1 MYKHILLLLTLST
14 VLFLTSCDEETTDD
28 IIGGDAP
35 GSVTNLVATSIDS
48 TTIHIKWDETM
59 TDSDVSSYNLVVTD
73 EPGNEV
79 LNENLTAPY
88 DGSPVA
94 ISNLTDGMVYTF
106 SVTAVN
112 ENGSS
117 DVASVAWSP
126 AVDLDQTINNVEI
139 RIYGADSQFGSGI
152 DLFVFEDFEEI
163 YGSEIL
169 TVANKERWNLA
180 LNTRDGL
187 EFGSSSQISLGS
199 GTPESPAEI
208 GDQVYNVASL
218 ADLFD
223 SEALDVSNNY
233 TESVIDLSSAD
244 YENYDGLAFTF
255 RIDDNGSY
263 NYGKIL
269 VKKMNGTFLQDAGNA
284 DEYIECVVSYQ
295 RTANVPYA
303 EIESY
308 NISTK

>member
-1 MYKHILLLLTLST
+1 MYKNILMFFTLSLA
-14 VLFLTSCDEETTDD
+14 LFLTSCDEETND
-28 IIGGDAP
+28 ILGGDAP
-35 GSVTNLVATSIDS
+35 SAVTNLVATSIDS
-48 TTIHIKWDETM
+48 TTIHIKWDATASGADIANF
-59 TDSDVSSYNLVVTD
+59 TLTVTD

-79 LNENLTAPY
+79 LNETISGAY

-94 ISNLTDGMVYTF
+94 INNLTDGTVYTF
-106 SVTAVN
+106 SITATN
-112 ENGSS
+112 EYGTS
-117 DVASVAWSP
+117 DASTVSWSP

-139 RIYGADSQFGSGI
+139 RVYGADSQFGSGI

-180 LNTRDGL
+180 LNTREGL
-187 EFGSSSQISLGS
+187 VFGSSSQINLGS
-199 GTPESPAEI
+199 GTPEFPAEI
-208 GDQVYNVASL
+208 GNQVYNVPNL

-233 TESVIDLSSAD
+233 SESVLDLNSTDYAD
-244 YENYDGLAFTF
+244 YDGIAFTF
-255 RIDDNGSY
+255 RINDNGSY

-269 VKKMNGTFLQDAGNA
+269 IKKINGSFLQDAGTD

-295 RTANVPYA
+295 RAANVPYA
-303 EIESY
+303 EIEAS
-308 NISTK
+308 NVSAK